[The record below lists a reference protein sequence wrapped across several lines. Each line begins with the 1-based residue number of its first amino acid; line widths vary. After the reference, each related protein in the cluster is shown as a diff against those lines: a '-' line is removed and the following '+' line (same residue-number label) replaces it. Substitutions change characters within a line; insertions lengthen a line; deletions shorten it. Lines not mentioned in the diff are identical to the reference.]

1 VKLVARAI
9 AAASIVLGLFLVSR
23 TYILEA
29 RFDETMPR
37 GRDLASGR
45 TVPVVIGHD
54 TTVYVAEAE
63 AKALDTARTYLT
75 FGWPFVI
82 LGVLLVASSRE
93 RRPVVEAAPESQN
106 PWKARR

>member
-1 VKLVARAI
+1 MPNKSTEPGATDPTKPFLTDVTELRRRARENI
-9 AAASIVLGLFLVSR
+9 
-23 TYILEA
+23 E
-29 RFDETMPR
+29 R
-37 GRDLASGR
+37 GAVTEGYRGDVER
-45 TVPVVIGHD
+45 VIGHD